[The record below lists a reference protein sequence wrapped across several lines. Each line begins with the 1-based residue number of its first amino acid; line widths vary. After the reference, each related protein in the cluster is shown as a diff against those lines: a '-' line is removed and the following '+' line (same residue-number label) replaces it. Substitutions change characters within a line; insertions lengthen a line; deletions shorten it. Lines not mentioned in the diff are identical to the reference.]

1 MAARL
6 TARLPED
13 RSVCQNHRASKHHEI
28 EHVWAF
34 VGRIISLYTRPVST
48 WSPWKSRNTDH
59 SSQHLN
65 EPPQSSTDQI
75 HVGFLP
81 KALKQYIYIHIY
93 HGPCYTI
100 WARFKKQSSKS
111 GFGAIYIDIMCI
123 YITYI
128 CIYAWRSLY
137 TELYNC
143 IYIYRFCRIYI
154 YIHIH
159 GYLPHPTDRERERD
173 TINT

>member
-1 MAARL
+1 MKTQTTFRQGSEVLQSYLMAARL

-65 EPPQSSTDQI
+65 DPPPVIYRSNTC
-75 HVGFLP
+75 GLP
-81 KALKQYIYIHIY
+81 
-93 HGPCYTI
+93 
-100 WARFKKQSSKS
+100 SKS
-111 GFGAIYIDIMCI
+111 FE
-123 YITYI
+123 T
-128 CIYAWRSLY
+128 
-137 TELYNC
+137 
-143 IYIYRFCRIYI
+143 IYI
-154 YIHIH
+154 YIYTYTMARATLYGLDLRNNPVNRVLGLYI
-159 GYLPHPTDRERERD
+159 
-173 TINT
+173 